1 MPSARSPSYHLSQ
14 FRYVVSPK
22 ALHITKLRLK
32 TSTVLLLSG
41 LQEMCPFGQK
51 GLRNL
56 HEEIPKGGQL
66 RMRQEGLNEGGKEGV
81 YGMCQVREAKS

>member
-1 MPSARSPSYHLSQ
+1 MRQESTDEGRQEGVHGMCQVREAQAPICPS
-14 FRYVVSPK
+14 
-22 ALHITKLRLK
+22 
-32 TSTVLLLSG
+32 SG

-81 YGMCQVREAKS
+81 YGVCQVREAQS